1 MLFSPRSSIV
11 PSEGNYNMS
20 GRFQDTWQY
29 VWPEIWLVFE
39 QSDIWPQLVEKAVYS
54 TDDLYKDVYV
64 ELAKALKK
72 APQPKD
78 YDATANDPMRARR
91 FLETTP
97 ATALR
102 CETAT
107 ARFFENAFEAISE
120 AGSPELELEYRS
132 LVNLFLTSRNL
143 RYELLEPFRL
153 QSHLPGAFSAL
164 FSDIEAVTTT
174 SAQLGQARTDF
185 EHAFNALGHT
195 QSEADM
201 KTCIQKASMLVE
213 AIASKNPD
221 AKGQTLAELCNSIK
235 CWPHAAIKKAVSDIY
250 GFCSDYPGIR
260 HNISTGGQIRPL
272 EMRDSIIVPLLLV
285 TAAGYFGANTNLLD
299 TLRSKANEPKKEPPD
314 PPAITEATAN
324 TNLP

>member
-1 MLFSPRSSIV
+1 MLSLPRSSTE
-11 PSEGNYNMS
+11 PFKGNYDMS
-20 GRFQDTWQY
+20 GRFQDAWQY

-39 QSDIWPQLVEKAVYS
+39 HSDIWPQLVEKAIYS

-64 ELAKALKK
+64 EFAKALKK

-78 YDATANDPMRARR
+78 YDVTANDPIRARR
-91 FLETTP
+91 VLETTP
-97 ATALR
+97 AIALR

-107 ARFFENAFEAISE
+107 ARFFENAYEAISE
-120 AGSPELELEYRS
+120 AGSPELELEFCS
-132 LVNLFLTSRNL
+132 LVRNFLVSRNL
-143 RYELLEPFRL
+143 RYELLNPFRL
-153 QSHLPGAFSAL
+153 QSHLPGVFSAL
-164 FSDIEAVTTT
+164 FSDMVAATAG

-213 AIASKNPD
+213 AIASTNPD

-235 CWPHAAIKKAVSDIY
+235 CWPHAALKKAVVDIY

-260 HNISTGGQIRPL
+260 HNISADGQIRPL

-299 TLRSKANEPKKEPPD
+299 TLRSRATEPKQLPPD
-314 PPAITEATAN
+314 PPEITEATA
-324 TNLP
+324 TANLP